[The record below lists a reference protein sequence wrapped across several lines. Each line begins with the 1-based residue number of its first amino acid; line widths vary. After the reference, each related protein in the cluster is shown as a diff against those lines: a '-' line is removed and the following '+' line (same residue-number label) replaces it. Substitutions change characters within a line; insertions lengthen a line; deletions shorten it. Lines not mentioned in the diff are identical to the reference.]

1 MSPVWDIGCPIPAY
15 QLDGGSQHPNCPK
28 SGWDLLSRQLSDWL
42 CCRYNFRAGWPAGG
56 NRMQVTIQEA
66 AQTLGVAESTVR
78 RRLRNGELA
87 GEQMT
92 TPQGYTWLVELPD
105 DRSIDLESE
114 ARPTGEPGLLRELV
128 DSMRSH
134 LDGLEGQL
142 GTKDRQIEQL
152 HVLLQQAQ
160 AALPAPVS
168 PRSWWRRRS
177 KTATA

>member
-1 MSPVWDIGCPIPAY
+1 
-15 QLDGGSQHPNCPK
+15 
-28 SGWDLLSRQLSDWL
+28 
-42 CCRYNFRAGWPAGG
+42 
-56 NRMQVTIQEA
+56 MQVTIQED

-78 RRLRNGELA
+78 LRLRNGELA
-87 GEQMT
+87 GEQMR

-105 DRSIDLESE
+105 GRSMELGSE

-128 DSMRSH
+128 ESLRSH

-160 AALPAPVS
+160 AALPAPVA
-168 PRSWWRRRS
+168 PKSWWQRR

>member
-1 MSPVWDIGCPIPAY
+1 
-15 QLDGGSQHPNCPK
+15 
-28 SGWDLLSRQLSDWL
+28 
-42 CCRYNFRAGWPAGG
+42 
-56 NRMQVTIQEA
+56 MQVTIQEA

-87 GEQMT
+87 GEQMP
-92 TPQGYTWLVELPD
+92 TPQGYTWLVELPNG
-105 DRSIDLESE
+105 RSIELESE
-114 ARPTGEPGLLRELV
+114 ARPTGEPGLVRELV
-128 DSMRSH
+128 ESLRAH

-160 AALPAPVS
+160 AALPVPVAPK
-168 PRSWWRRRS
+168 SWWQRR